1 MKNTLVPTTAA
12 RGTAVNRSRITAV
25 QSVYIGCG
33 QRIKTPFQQVSC
45 ALRAVAMDWGACPGR
60 AMPQP
65 ASLVH
70 GPRPGGFQARLFGVA
85 LLGLLLAAASPLQA
99 GVRFENCV
107 SGADGAI
114 TCDTVPTGNTLADD
128 EAARFGL
135 FVNASPGWNEFDPYA
150 GYEDDFGGNRG

>member
-1 MKNTLVPTTAA
+1 MKNTVVPSTAA
-12 RGTAVNRSRITAV
+12 KGTAVNRSRITAV

-45 ALRAVAMDWGACPGR
+45 ALRLGAMDWGASPGR
-60 AMPQP
+60 AMLLPD
-65 ASLVH
+65 SVFRGH
-70 GPRPGGFQARLFGVA
+70 RPSGLARLLFGGA
-85 LLGLLLAAASPLQA
+85 LLGLLLAVASPLRA

-107 SGADGAI
+107 TGADGSI

-135 FVNASPGWNEFDPYA
+135 FSNASPGWNEFDPYA
-150 GYEDDFGGNRG
+150 GYEDDFGGNQS

>member
-1 MKNTLVPTTAA
+1 MKNTVVPTTAA

-33 QRIKTPFQQVSC
+33 QRIKSPFQQVPC
-45 ALRAVAMDWGACPGR
+45 RLLAGAMDWGASLGR
-60 AMPQP
+60 SMPHPDSLFRMGRP
-65 ASLVH
+65 AWL
-70 GPRPGGFQARLFGVA
+70 ARRLCRGV

-107 SGADGAI
+107 TGADGAI

>member
-1 MKNTLVPTTAA
+1 MKNTVVPTTAA

-33 QRIKTPFQQVSC
+33 QRIKSPFQQVSC
-45 ALRAVAMDWGACPGR
+45 ALRSGAMDWGACRGR

-65 ASLVH
+65 AFLVH
-70 GPRPGGFQARLFGVA
+70 GLRPGRFQARLFTKA
-85 LLGLLLAAASPLQA
+85 LLGLLLAAASPLRA
-99 GVRFENCV
+99 GVHFENCV
-107 SGADGAI
+107 TAADGAI

-135 FVNASPGWNEFDPYA
+135 FANASPGWNEFDPYA
-150 GYEDDFGGNRG
+150 GF

>member
-33 QRIKTPFQQVSC
+33 QRIKTSFQQVSC
-45 ALRAVAMDWGACPGR
+45 ALTAGAMDWGSCRGR

-65 ASLVH
+65 ASSVH
-70 GPRPGGFQARLFGVA
+70 GPRPGGFESRLFGAA

-107 SGADGAI
+107 TGADGAI
-114 TCDTVPTGNTLADD
+114 TCDTVPTGSTLAND

-135 FVNASPGWNEFDPYA
+135 FANASPGWNEFDPYA
-150 GYEDDFGGNRG
+150 GYEDDFGGNRS

>member
-1 MKNTLVPTTAA
+1 MKNTVVPTTAA

-33 QRIKTPFQQVSC
+33 QRIKSPFQQVSC
-45 ALRAVAMDWGACPGR
+45 ALRSGAMDWRACRAR

-65 ASLVH
+65 ALLVH
-70 GPRPGGFQARLFGVA
+70 GLRPGGFQALLFTKA
-85 LLGLLLAAASPLQA
+85 LLGLLLAAASPMQA
-99 GVRFENCV
+99 GVHFENCV
-107 SGADGAI
+107 TAADGAI

-135 FVNASPGWNEFDPYA
+135 FANASPGWNEFDPYA
-150 GYEDDFGGNRG
+150 GY

>member
-33 QRIKTPFQQVSC
+33 QRFKSPFQQVSC
-45 ALRAVAMDWGACPGR
+45 ALSAGAMDWGALPRR
-60 AMPQP
+60 AMPLP
-65 ASLVH
+65 DSVFRGHHPSGL
-70 GPRPGGFQARLFGVA
+70 PRLLFAGV
-85 LLGLLLAAASPLQA
+85 LLGLLLAAASPLLA

-107 SGADGAI
+107 TSADGSI

-135 FVNASPGWNEFDPYA
+135 FSNASPGWNEFDPYA
-150 GYEDDFGGNRG
+150 GYEDDFGGNQS